1 MYVVIVQTQGDI
13 LVPEERKTSTE
24 VGHAASFGHACY
36 WSIGQCFRILQVKV
50 AKAKHQFKVLVGRIV
65 NARARI
71 IILVVCWVDDDAT
84 CRDIETICVVALLF
98 VAAYMRPIVLAT
110 KLVVVPNTLELGCE
124 LVFPAR
130 IGNINSSGSALVYYR

>member
-1 MYVVIVQTQGDI
+1 MYVMIVQAQRDI
-13 LVPEERKTSTE
+13 LVPEERKTSTK
-24 VGHAASFGHACY
+24 VGHATSLGHASY
-36 WSIGQCFRILQVKV
+36 WSIGQCFCILQVQIP
-50 AKAKHQFKVLVGRIV
+50 KAKHQFKVLVGRIV

-71 IILVVCWVDDDAT
+71 VILVVCWVDDDAT

-130 IGNINSSGSALVYYR
+130 IGNINSSGSALVYCR

>member
-1 MYVVIVQTQGDI
+1 MYVMIVQTQGDI

-24 VGHAASFGHACY
+24 VRHAACFGHACY
-36 WSIGQCFRILQVKV
+36 WSIGQCFRILQVKA

-71 IILVVCWVDDDAT
+71 VILVVCWVDDDAA
-84 CRDIETICVVALLF
+84 CRNVETICVVALLV

-124 LVFPAR
+124 LVLPTR
-130 IGNINSSGSALVYYR
+130 IGTINSGGGALVYCR